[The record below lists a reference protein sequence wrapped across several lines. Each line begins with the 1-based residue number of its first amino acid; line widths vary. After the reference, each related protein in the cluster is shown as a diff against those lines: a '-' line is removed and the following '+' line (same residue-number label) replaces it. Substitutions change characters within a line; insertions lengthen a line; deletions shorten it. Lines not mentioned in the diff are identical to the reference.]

1 MKILLF
7 VSSQCPHCPV
17 AERIV
22 KKVVPEYYDYGLS
35 LNRIRLQTKEGK
47 RRSFEYNVRAIP
59 TTLILD
65 DNGKVLK
72 RMVGA
77 MSENHLRASIE
88 KLLGLR
94 KSVLSRIFGRK
105 KESK

>member
-1 MKILLF
+1 MKIILF

-22 KKVVPEYYDYGLS
+22 KKVVPDYYNYGLS
-35 LNRIRLQTKEGK
+35 LNTIRLTTKEGK
-47 RRSFEYNVRAIP
+47 KRSLEYNVRAIP

-65 DNGKVLK
+65 DNGNEIK
-72 RMVGA
+72 RMVGV
-77 MSENHLRASIE
+77 MSEDNLRASIE

-94 KSVLSRIFGRK
+94 ESFLSRIFGGK
-105 KESK
+105 NEK

>member
-77 MSENHLRASIE
+77 MSENHLRAAIE

>member
-7 VSSQCPHCPV
+7 VSSQCSHCPA
-17 AERIV
+17 AEQIV
-22 KKVVPEYYDYGLS
+22 KKVVPDYSDYGLS
-35 LNRIRLQTKEGK
+35 FRKIRLKTKEGK
-47 RRSFEYNVRAIP
+47 RRSLEYNVRAIP

-65 DNGKVLK
+65 DKGEELK
-72 RMVGA
+72 RMVGV

-94 KSVLSRIFGRK
+94 QSVLSRIFGGK
-105 KESK
+105 K